1 MMSWELEFLWKVTQ
15 NEGNSQPIRI
25 QR

>member
-1 MMSWELEFLWKVTQ
+1 MSWELAFLRKVMQ

-25 QR
+25 QS